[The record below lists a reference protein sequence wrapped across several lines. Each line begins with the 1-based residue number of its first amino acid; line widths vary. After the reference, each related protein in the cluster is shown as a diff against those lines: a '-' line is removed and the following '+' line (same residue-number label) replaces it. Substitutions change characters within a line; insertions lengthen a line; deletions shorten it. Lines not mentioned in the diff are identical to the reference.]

1 MTELSNMVE
10 YYPYKAWTTSGYL
23 CHALAFLLTL
33 FQPIARCKKGKRKEE
48 KSPIGSIASELAAT
62 DKKIFFYRAL
72 LERTSSLR
80 SKNTLRTK
88 RTCDILFHFGQCI
101 YSSKIHRQ
109 SPPWSTANQ
118 KAKGAKGIT
127 AFLASIFDSE
137 IAPLYTTEYHPPSR
151 AKLLRLVLSIHR
163 CGRIG

>member
-1 MTELSNMVE
+1 MSWSNTAHT
-10 YYPYKAWTTSGYL
+10 KAWTTSGYL
-23 CHALAFLLTL
+23 WNAVPFLFTL
-33 FQPIARCKKGKRKEE
+33 FQPIARCKKRKRQEE
-48 KSPIGSIASELAAT
+48 KSPIGHSQPPTEKVCYLALEL
-62 DKKIFFYRAL
+62 
-72 LERTSSLR
+72 TSSLR

-109 SPPWSTANQ
+109 SPWSTANQ
-118 KAKGAKGIT
+118 KAKGTKGIT

-137 IAPLYTTEYHPPSR
+137 ITPLYTTKYHPLSQ